1 MKHIFLDTNVVLD
14 FLLKRQPSLG
24 DPIAKDA
31 ATIFELSK
39 RKKLKMSVSSLS
51 INNIDYVISKL
62 ESRAKSRKIISQ
74 IIRLVEVQSVGKS
87 TVEKATQSE
96 FKDFEDALQNYCAEE
111 AKVATI
117 VTRNVKDYAKSEL
130 SILTPIELL
139 SVVS

>member
-14 FLLKRQPSLG
+14 FLLKRQPF
-24 DPIAKDA
+24 AKDA
-31 ATIFELSK
+31 ATIFELGK
-39 RKKLKMSVSSLS
+39 RKKLKLSVSSLS

-74 IIRLVEVQSVGKS
+74 LIHLVEIQPVGKS

-111 AKVATI
+111 AKVSTI
-117 VTRNVKDYAKSEL
+117 VTRNVKDYNKSDL
-130 SILTPIELL
+130 AILTPIELL
-139 SVVS
+139 SVVSQE